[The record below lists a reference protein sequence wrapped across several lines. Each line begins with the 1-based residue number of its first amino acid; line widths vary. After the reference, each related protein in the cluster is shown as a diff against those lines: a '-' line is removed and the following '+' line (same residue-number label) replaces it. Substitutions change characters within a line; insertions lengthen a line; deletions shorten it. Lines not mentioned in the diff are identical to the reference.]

1 MFDKVVL
8 CNQGSSI
15 LSQVRSRKLSLESGT
30 VKVLLLGGDKI
41 ASNWNAIEVASN
53 GTELSVSLKGTKELI
68 PSCVISSF
76 FSCMSELHV
85 VARCKD
91 TDKPSFKQCHGV
103 LVAVNNQAI
112 ILAVSDEN
120 IVVSD
125 KLFMTFDVE
134 ETNNVLTA
142 KADFDGVITQGILEE
157 RLKKIGEDFKL
168 GTASQKDYSDNVLEE
183 NGGGKLPTNDA
194 IKTYVKDGALRI
206 VKGSDGSNQTNTGL
220 GQDAGVFTA
229 NQKGDT
235 TFYLGLGAAADKGIV
250 TTIPENASDADVPT
264 TKAVSEFVDGVVG
277 TGKLSL
283 TKNGTT
289 VEFSA
294 NEADNSSK
302 SMSFG
307 TAADKD
313 YEGVITVDEQSH
325 QASNNLPT
333 SQAVNAFVGKG
344 VLRITK
350 QGKNNTQ
357 SETFSANS
365 SEDVDI
371 ILGLGAAADKD
382 VATSFTS
389 ENANE
394 VEVPT
399 TSAVSN
405 FVSGAIGTS
414 NLNIMV
420 GGNTVTT
427 FNANQSGDVDV
438 ILALGTAAK
447 ATMAS
452 SVDASNSPNDL
463 PTNSAVD
470 AFVGKGTLTV
480 HIEGTPADVVFSANE
495 ATDSQKIVNFGNASQ
510 ATTASS
516 VSVTDATEQA
526 KLPTN
531 SAVNAFV
538 GKGTLTIS
546 KKKEDTTGKV
556 VFGANESEDKVI
568 GLGLGTA
575 ADANVCTE
583 IHPEDQQGTSTE
595 PNNAQLNYLVTLQQA
610 RQIADE
616 STSSSKSVSPTDAAN
631 TNSVMVEKGAMV
643 WLAVNFVGDVG
654 ICDFS
659 TVVQNN
665 STPVWDDSTNNKS
678 TVAYIAKL
686 NDNAGDFYATTRKIA
701 AGLKFRTLN
710 AMDVSGMADPSYGFA
725 LCLCIES
732 REQSNTAITE
742 P

>member
-15 LSQVRSRKLSLESGT
+15 LSQVRSRTLSLESGT

-41 ASNWNAIEVASN
+41 ASNWNAIEVASEGN
-53 GTELSVSLKGTKELI
+53 GLSVSLTGNQI
-68 PSCVISSF
+68 PSYVISSF

-91 TDKPSFKQCHGV
+91 TDKPSFGQCHGV

-120 IVVSD
+120 IVVND

-157 RLKKIGEDFKL
+157 RLKKIGEDFSL
-168 GTASQKDYSDNVLEE
+168 GSASRKDYSNDVLEE

-194 IKTYVKDGALRI
+194 IKTYVGNGVLRI
-206 VKGSDGSNQTNTGL
+206 DKGGITNVGE
-220 GQDAGVFTA
+220 ASFTA
-229 NQKGDT
+229 NQVKNT
-235 TFYLGLGAAADKGIV
+235 TFYLGLGAAADKGV
-250 TTIPENASDADVPT
+250 ATSFTSKNASDADVPT

-313 YEGVITVDEQSH
+313 YEGVITVDAQSH
-325 QASNNLPT
+325 EASNNLPT

-350 QGKNNTQ
+350 QGENNTQ
-357 SETFSANS
+357 DATFSANS
-365 SEDVDI
+365 SSDVNI
-371 ILGLGAAADKD
+371 VLGLGAAADKG

-389 ENANE
+389 KNASDAD
-394 VEVPT
+394 VPT
-399 TSAVSN
+399 TGAVSN
-405 FVSGAIGTS
+405 FVSGAIGTAD
-414 NLNIMV
+414 LNIRV

-438 ILALGTAAK
+438 TLDLGTAAQSNV
-447 ATMAS
+447 AS
-452 SVDASNSPNDL
+452 SVDSANKPNDL

-480 HIEGTPADVVFSANE
+480 HVDGISTDVVFSANE
-495 ATDSQKIVNFGNASQ
+495 ATDSQKRVSFGNASQ

-516 VSVTDATEQA
+516 VSVTDDTEQA

-531 SAVNAFV
+531 SAVDAFV

-546 KKKEDTTGKV
+546 KRKADTTESV
-556 VFGANESEDKVI
+556 SFGANESKNKVI

-583 IHPEDQQGTSTE
+583 IHPEDQQGTTSE
-595 PNNAQLNYLVTLQQA
+595 LNNAQLNSLVTLQQA

-631 TNSVMVEKGAMV
+631 DNGVMVEKGAMV

-659 TVVQNN
+659 TVAQNN
-665 STPVWDDSTNNKS
+665 ITPVWADSTNNKS

-701 AGLKFRTLN
+701 TGHKFRTLN
-710 AMDVSGMADPSYGFA
+710 AMDVSGMSDPSYGFA

-732 REQSNTAITE
+732 
-742 P
+742 PK

>member
-15 LSQVRSRKLSLESGT
+15 LSKVRSRTLSLESVT
-30 VKVLLLGGDKI
+30 VQVLLLGGDKI
-41 ASNWNAIEVASN
+41 SSNWDAIKVAS
-53 GTELSVSLKGTKELI
+53 GEHGLSVSLTDQQI
-68 PSCVISSF
+68 PSYVISSF

-112 ILAVSDEN
+112 ILAVSDED

-157 RLKKIGEDFKL
+157 RLKKIGDDLKL

-194 IKTYVKDGALRI
+194 IKKYVGEGTLRI
-206 VKGSDGSNQTNTGL
+206 DKGGITNVETES
-220 GQDAGVFTA
+220 FTA
-229 NQKGDT
+229 NQDKDT

-250 TTIPENASDADVPT
+250 TSISENASDADVPT
-264 TKAVSEFVDGVVG
+264 T
-277 TGKLSL
+277 
-283 TKNGTT
+283 
-289 VEFSA
+289 
-294 NEADNSSK
+294 
-302 SMSFG
+302 
-307 TAADKD
+307 
-313 YEGVITVDEQSH
+313 
-325 QASNNLPT
+325 
-333 SQAVNAFVGKG
+333 
-344 VLRITK
+344 
-350 QGKNNTQ
+350 
-357 SETFSANS
+357 
-365 SEDVDI
+365 
-371 ILGLGAAADKD
+371 
-382 VATSFTS
+382 
-389 ENANE
+389 
-394 VEVPT
+394 
-399 TSAVSN
+399 SAVRN
-405 FVSGAIGTS
+405 FVSDAIGTA

-438 ILALGTAAK
+438 TLDLGTAAK
-447 ATMAS
+447 STVAY
-452 SVDASNSPNDL
+452 SVDSANKPNDL

-480 HIEGTPADVVFSANE
+480 HIEGTTPDVVFSANE
-495 ATDSQKIVNFGNASQ
+495 ATNSQKRVIFGNASQ

-531 SAVNAFV
+531 SAVDAFV

-546 KKKEDTTGKV
+546 KKKEDTTGSV
-556 VFGANESEDKVI
+556 SFGANESEHKVI

-595 PNNAQLNYLVTLQQA
+595 LNNAQLNSLVTLQQA

-631 TNSVMVEKGAMV
+631 TNGVMVKKGAMV
-643 WLAVNFVGDVG
+643 WLAVNFLGDVG

-659 TVVQNN
+659 TVAQNN
-665 STPVWDDSTNNKS
+665 TIPEWDDSTENKS

-686 NDNAGDFYATTRKIA
+686 NDNAGDFYATARKIA
-701 AGLKFRTLN
+701 AGHKFRTLN

-732 REQSNTAITE
+732 KE
-742 P
+742 

>member
-15 LSQVRSRKLSLESGT
+15 LNQVRSRTLSLEAGT
-30 VKVLLLGGDKI
+30 VEVLLLGGDKI
-41 ASNWNAIEVASN
+41 ASNWNDIEVASGEN
-53 GTELSVSLKGTKELI
+53 GLSVSLTGKQI
-68 PSCVISSF
+68 SSYVISSF
-76 FSCMSELHV
+76 FSCLSELHV

-91 TDKPSFKQCHGV
+91 TDKPSFDQCHGV
-103 LVAVNNQAI
+103 LVAVNKQAI

-120 IVVSD
+120 IVVND

-157 RLKKIGEDFKL
+157 RLKKIGEDFSL

-206 VKGSDGSNQTNTGL
+206 VKGGTANVGTEEGAES
-220 GQDAGVFTA
+220 FTA
-229 NQKGDT
+229 NQKDDT

-250 TTIPENASDADVPT
+250 TTIPEDASDADVPT
-264 TKAVSEFVDGVVG
+264 T
-277 TGKLSL
+277 
-283 TKNGTT
+283 
-289 VEFSA
+289 
-294 NEADNSSK
+294 
-302 SMSFG
+302 
-307 TAADKD
+307 
-313 YEGVITVDEQSH
+313 
-325 QASNNLPT
+325 
-333 SQAVNAFVGKG
+333 
-344 VLRITK
+344 R
-350 QGKNNTQ
+350 
-357 SETFSANS
+357 
-365 SEDVDI
+365 
-371 ILGLGAAADKD
+371 
-382 VATSFTS
+382 
-389 ENANE
+389 
-394 VEVPT
+394 
-399 TSAVSN
+399 AVSN
-405 FVSGAIGTS
+405 FVSDAIGIS
-414 NLNIMV
+414 NLTVTV
-420 GGNTVTT
+420 GGQTDTT
-427 FNANQSGDVDV
+427 FNANQSGNDVT
-438 ILALGTAAK
+438 LALGTAAK
-447 ATMAS
+447 STVAS
-452 SVDASNSPNDL
+452 SVDASNKPNDL

-470 AFVGKGTLTV
+470 AFVGKGTLTIHV
-480 HIEGTPADVVFSANE
+480 DGTSADVVFSANE
-495 ATDSQKIVNFGNASQ
+495 VTDSKKRVSFGNASQ

-531 SAVNAFV
+531 SAVHAFV
-538 GKGTLTIS
+538 GTGTLTIS
-546 KKKEDTTGKV
+546 KTDADTTGSES
-556 VFGANESEDKVI
+556 FGANESANKTI

-583 IHPEDQQGTSTE
+583 IHQENKQDTTPELD
-595 PNNAQLNYLVTLQQA
+595 NAQLNSLVTLQQA

-616 STSSSKSVSPTDAAN
+616 STSSSKSVSPTNAAN
-631 TNSVMVEKGAMV
+631 DKGVIVEKGAMV

-659 TVVQNN
+659 TVAQNN
-665 STPVWDDSTNNKS
+665 RTPVWSDSPDNKS

-686 NDNAGDFYATTRKIA
+686 NDNAGDFYATARKIA
-701 AGLKFRTLN
+701 AGHKFRTLN

-732 REQSNTAITE
+732 KEQSSTTPTE

>member
-8 CNQGSSI
+8 CSQGSSI
-15 LSQVRSRKLSLESGT
+15 LNQVRSRTLSLEQGT
-30 VKVLLLGGDKI
+30 VKVLLLGGNKI
-41 ASNWNAIEVASN
+41 TSNWNAIEVASS
-53 GTELSVSLKGTKELI
+53 GTELSVSLKGSAI
-68 PSCVISSF
+68 PSYAVSSF
-76 FSCMSELHV
+76 FSCLSELHV
-85 VARCKD
+85 VARGKV
-91 TDKPSFKQCHGV
+91 TDKPSFANCYGV

-120 IVVSD
+120 IAVSD

-157 RLKKIGEDFKL
+157 RLKKFDEDLSL
-168 GTASQKDYSDNVLEE
+168 GSAAHKDYSDNVLEE

-194 IKTYVKDGALRI
+194 IKTYVKNGALHI
-206 VKGSDGSNQTNTGL
+206 VKGGTANVGTEEGAES
-220 GQDAGVFTA
+220 FTA
-229 NQKGDT
+229 NQAGDT

-250 TTIPENASDADVPT
+250 TEIPSENASDADVPT
-264 TKAVSEFVDGVVG
+264 TKAVSDFVDGVVG
-277 TGKLSL
+277 TGKLTL
-283 TKNGTT
+283 TKGNET

-307 TAADKD
+307 TAADKNF
-313 YEGVITVDEQSH
+313 EGAITVDAQSH
-325 QASNNLPT
+325 EASNNLPT

-350 QGKNNTQ
+350 QGENNTQ
-357 SETFSANS
+357 DATFSANS
-365 SEDVDI
+365 SSDVNI
-371 ILGLGAAADKD
+371 VLGLGNAADKG

-389 ENANE
+389 ANASE
-394 VEVPT
+394 ADVPT

-405 FVSGAIGTS
+405 FVSGSIGKS
-414 NLNIMV
+414 NLNVTV
-420 GGNTVTT
+420 GGTTDTT
-427 FNANQSGDVDV
+427 FNANQSDGDVT
-438 ILALGTAAK
+438 LALGTAAK
-447 ATMAS
+447 ATVAS

-480 HIEGTPADVVFSANE
+480 HIEGTSADVVFSANE
-495 ATDSQKIVNFGNASQ
+495 ATNSQKRVSFGNASQ

-531 SAVNAFV
+531 SAVDAFV

-546 KKKEDTTGKV
+546 KTDADTTESV
-556 VFGANESEDKVI
+556 SFGANESANKTI

-583 IHPEDQQGTSTE
+583 IHQEDQQGTTTE
-595 PNNAQLNYLVTLQQA
+595 LVNAQLNSLVTLQQA

-631 TNSVMVEKGAMV
+631 TNGVMVKKGAMV

-659 TVVQNN
+659 TVASNQNN
-665 STPVWDDSTNNKS
+665 STPVWDDTTNNKS
-678 TVAYIAKL
+678 TVAYIAKI
-686 NDNAGDFYATTRKIA
+686 NDNAGDFYATTKKIA
-701 AGLKFRTLN
+701 AGHTFRTLN

-725 LCLCIES
+725 LCLCTAS
-732 REQSNTAITE
+732 PEQSNTAPTE

>member
-8 CNQGSSI
+8 CKQGSSI
-15 LSQVRSRKLSLESGT
+15 LNQVRSRTLSLESGT

-41 ASNWNAIEVASN
+41 ASNWNDIEVASKET
-53 GTELSVSLKGTKELI
+53 GLSVSLKEKEI
-68 PSCVISSF
+68 PSYVISSF
-76 FSCMSELHV
+76 FSCLSELHV

-91 TDKPSFKQCHGV
+91 TDKPPLELEQCHGV

-183 NGGGKLPTNDA
+183 KGGGKLPTNDA
-194 IKTYVKDGALRI
+194 IKTYVKNGALRI

-229 NQKGDT
+229 NQAGDT

-250 TTIPENASDADVPT
+250 TEIPSTNASDADVPT

-313 YEGVITVDEQSH
+313 YEGVITVDKQSH
-325 QASNNLPT
+325 KASDNLPT

-344 VLRITK
+344 ILSISKKGV
-350 QGKNNTQ
+350 NNTQ
-357 SETFSANS
+357 DATFSANS
-365 SEDVDI
+365 SDNVNI
-371 ILGLGAAADKD
+371 ILGLGDAADKG

-389 ENANE
+389 KNASDAD
-394 VEVPT
+394 VPT

-405 FVSGAIGTS
+405 FVSGAIGTA
-414 NLNIMV
+414 NLNITV

-438 ILALGTAAK
+438 TLALGTAAQS
-447 ATMAS
+447 TVAS
-452 SVDASNSPNDL
+452 VVSANKPDDL

-480 HIEGTPADVVFSANE
+480 HIDGTTADVVFSANE
-495 ATDSQKIVNFGNASQ
+495 ATNSKKTIRFGNASQ
-510 ATTASS
+510 ATTASF

-531 SAVNAFV
+531 SAVDAFV

-546 KKKEDTTGKV
+546 KRNADTTGTES
-556 VFGANESEDKVI
+556 FGANESKDKVI

-583 IHPEDQQGTSTE
+583 IHPEGQQGTTTE
-595 PNNAQLNYLVTLQQA
+595 LNNAQLSSLVTLQQA

-616 STSSSKSVSPTDAAN
+616 STSSSKSVSPADAAN
-631 TNSVMVEKGAMV
+631 DNGVMVEKGAMV

-659 TVVQNN
+659 TVAQNN
-665 STPVWDDSTNNKS
+665 STPVWDDFTNNKS

-686 NDNAGDFYATTRKIA
+686 NDNAGDFYATARKIA
-701 AGLKFRTLN
+701 AGHTFRTLN

-732 REQSNTAITE
+732 KK
-742 P
+742 

>member
-15 LSQVRSRKLSLESGT
+15 LGQVRSRTLSLESGT

-41 ASNWNAIEVASN
+41 SSNWNAIAVES
-53 GTELSVSLKGTKELI
+53 GETGLSVSLTGNPI
-68 PSCVISSF
+68 PSYVISSF

-91 TDKPSFKQCHGV
+91 TDKPSFEQCHGV

-112 ILAVSDEN
+112 ILAVSDED

-157 RLKKIGEDFKL
+157 RLKKIGEDFSL
-168 GTASQKDYSDNVLEE
+168 GTASKKDYSDNVLEE

-194 IKTYVKDGALRI
+194 IKTYVGDGVLRI

-235 TFYLGLGAAADKGIV
+235 TFYLGLGAAADKG
-250 TTIPENASDADVPT
+250 
-264 TKAVSEFVDGVVG
+264 
-277 TGKLSL
+277 
-283 TKNGTT
+283 
-289 VEFSA
+289 
-294 NEADNSSK
+294 
-302 SMSFG
+302 
-307 TAADKD
+307 
-313 YEGVITVDEQSH
+313 
-325 QASNNLPT
+325 
-333 SQAVNAFVGKG
+333 
-344 VLRITK
+344 
-350 QGKNNTQ
+350 
-357 SETFSANS
+357 
-365 SEDVDI
+365 
-371 ILGLGAAADKD
+371 

-394 VEVPT
+394 ADVPT
-399 TSAVSN
+399 TKAVSD
-405 FVSGAIGTS
+405 FVSGSIGTS
-414 NLNIMV
+414 NLNITV
-420 GGNTVTT
+420 GGETVTT
-427 FNANQSGDVDV
+427 FNANQSGVVDV
-438 ILALGTAAK
+438 TLDLGTAAK
-447 ATMAS
+447 STVAS
-452 SVDASNSPNDL
+452 SVDSANNPNDL

-480 HIEGTPADVVFSANE
+480 HIEGTSADVVFSANE
-495 ATDSQKIVNFGNASQ
+495 ATDSKKIVNFGNASQ

-546 KKKEDTTGKV
+546 KKKEDTTESES
-556 VFGANESEDKVI
+556 FGANESENKVI

-583 IHPEDQQGTSTE
+583 IHPEYQQGTSAE
-595 PNNAQLNYLVTLQQA
+595 LNNAQLNSLVTLQQA
-610 RQIADE
+610 RKIADE
-616 STSSSKSVSPTDAAN
+616 STSSSKSVSPTDA
-631 TNSVMVEKGAMV
+631 TNNNGVIVKKGAMV

-659 TVVQNN
+659 TVAQND

-686 NDNAGDFYATTRKIA
+686 NDNAGDFYATARKIA
-701 AGLKFRTLN
+701 AGHKFRTLN

-732 REQSNTAITE
+732 KE
-742 P
+742 

>member
-8 CNQGSSI
+8 CKQGSSI
-15 LSQVRSRKLSLESGT
+15 LNQVRSRTLSLEEVT

-41 ASNWNAIEVASN
+41 ASNWNSIEVASD
-53 GTELSVSLKGTKELI
+53 GTALSVSLKGTETETEI
-68 PSCVISSF
+68 PSYVISSF
-76 FSCMSELHV
+76 FSCLSELHV

-91 TDKPSFKQCHGV
+91 TDKPSFAQCHGV

-120 IVVSD
+120 IVVND

-157 RLKKIGEDFKL
+157 RLKKL
-168 GTASQKDYSDNVLEE
+168 GSASRKDYSDNVLEE

-194 IKTYVKDGALRI
+194 IKTYVKDGALHI

-229 NQKGDT
+229 NQSGDT

-250 TTIPENASDADVPT
+250 TTITKDASDADVPT

-307 TAADKD
+307 TASDKD

-325 QASNNLPT
+325 KASDNLPT

-344 VLRITK
+344 ILSISKKGV
-350 QGKNNTQ
+350 NNTQ

-365 SEDVDI
+365 SSDVNI
-371 ILGLGAAADKD
+371 ILGLGDAADKG

-389 ENANE
+389 KNASDAD
-394 VEVPT
+394 VPT

-405 FVSGAIGTS
+405 FVSGAIGTA
-414 NLNIMV
+414 NLNITV

-438 ILALGTAAK
+438 TLDLGTAAK
-447 ATMAS
+447 STVAS

-495 ATDSQKIVNFGNASQ
+495 VTDSQKRVSFGNASQ

-516 VSVTDATEQA
+516 VSVTNATEQA

-531 SAVNAFV
+531 SAVDAFV
-538 GKGTLTIS
+538 GKGTLTIR
-546 KKKEDTTGKV
+546 KTDPDTTGTES
-556 VFGANESEDKVI
+556 FGANELENKVI

-583 IHPEDQQGTSTE
+583 IHQEYQQGTTTE
-595 PNNAQLNYLVTLQQA
+595 LNNAQLSSLVTLEQA

-616 STSSSKSVSPTDAAN
+616 STSSSKSVSPADAAN
-631 TNSVMVEKGAMV
+631 DNGVMVEKGAMV

-659 TVVQNN
+659 TVAQNN
-665 STPVWDDSTNNKS
+665 ITPVWSDSTDNKS

-686 NDNAGDFYATTRKIA
+686 NDNAGDFYATTKKIV
-701 AGLKFRTLN
+701 AGHKFRTLN

-732 REQSNTAITE
+732 KE
-742 P
+742 

>member
-15 LSQVRSRKLSLESGT
+15 LSQVRSRTLSLEPGT

-41 ASNWNAIEVASN
+41 ASNWNDIGVAAS
-53 GTELSVSLKGTKELI
+53 GETGLSVSLIGKDI
-68 PSCVISSF
+68 PSYVISSF
-76 FSCMSELHV
+76 FSCLSELHV

-91 TDKPSFKQCHGV
+91 TDKPPFDQCHGV

-194 IKTYVKDGALRI
+194 IKTYVNNGALHI
-206 VKGSDGSNQTNTGL
+206 VKGGTANVGTEEGAES
-220 GQDAGVFTA
+220 FTA
-229 NQKGDT
+229 NKADDT

-264 TKAVSEFVDGVVG
+264 TKAVSDFVDGVVG
-277 TGKLSL
+277 TGTLLL

-289 VEFSA
+289 VTFSA

-313 YEGVITVDEQSH
+313 YEGVITVDEKSH
-325 QASNNLPT
+325 KASDNLPT
-333 SQAVNAFVGKG
+333 SQAVN
-344 VLRITK
+344 
-350 QGKNNTQ
+350 
-357 SETFSANS
+357 
-365 SEDVDI
+365 
-371 ILGLGAAADKD
+371 
-382 VATSFTS
+382 
-389 ENANE
+389 
-394 VEVPT
+394 
-399 TSAVSN
+399 
-405 FVSGAIGTS
+405 
-414 NLNIMV
+414 
-420 GGNTVTT
+420 
-427 FNANQSGDVDV
+427 
-438 ILALGTAAK
+438 
-447 ATMAS
+447 
-452 SVDASNSPNDL
+452 
-463 PTNSAVD
+463 

-495 ATDSQKIVNFGNASQ
+495 ATDSQKRVSFGNASQ
-510 ATTASS
+510 ATTASF

-531 SAVNAFV
+531 SAVDAFV

-546 KKKEDTTGKV
+546 KKGADTTGSV
-556 VFGANESEDKVI
+556 SFGANESEHKVI

-575 ADANVCTE
+575 ADANVVTVE
-583 IHPEDQQGTSTE
+583 VNSTIDTVAGQDGNLITLGQAKTLTQTATSPKTATVE
-595 PNNAQLNYLVTLQQA
+595 GQ
-610 RQIADE
+610 
-616 STSSSKSVSPTDAAN
+616 SVVIPVGSL
-631 TNSVMVEKGAMV
+631 V
-643 WLAVNFVGDVG
+643 WLAINFIGSVNITMF
-654 ICDFS
+654 
-659 TVVQNN
+659 T
-665 STPVWDDSTNNKS
+665 TKS
-678 TVAYIAKL
+678 TEDTPTWGGGEQENARSAATYIAKL
-686 NDNAGDFYATTRKIA
+686 NDHNGDFFTSGVQVP
-701 AGLKFRTLN
+701 AGYKFRTLN
-710 AMDVSGMADPSYGFA
+710 AMEVTGESMPSYGFA
-725 LCLCIES
+725 LCMCIEAP
-732 REQSNTAITE
+732 NTTTE
-742 P
+742 G

>member
-8 CNQGSSI
+8 CKQGSSI
-15 LSQVRSRKLSLESGT
+15 LNQVRSRTLSLEAVT

-41 ASNWNAIEVASN
+41 ASNWNDIEVAS
-53 GTELSVSLKGTKELI
+53 GGISVSLKGSEI
-68 PSCVISSF
+68 PSYVISSF
-76 FSCMSELHV
+76 FSCLSELHV

-91 TDKPSFKQCHGV
+91 TDKPPFALCHGV

-157 RLKKIGEDFKL
+157 RLKKL
-168 GTASQKDYSDNVLEE
+168 GSASRKDYSDNVLEE

-194 IKTYVKDGALRI
+194 IKTYVKDGALHI

-229 NQKGDT
+229 NQTGDT

-250 TTIPENASDADVPT
+250 TTITKDASDADVPT
-264 TKAVSEFVDGVVG
+264 T
-277 TGKLSL
+277 
-283 TKNGTT
+283 
-289 VEFSA
+289 
-294 NEADNSSK
+294 
-302 SMSFG
+302 
-307 TAADKD
+307 
-313 YEGVITVDEQSH
+313 
-325 QASNNLPT
+325 
-333 SQAVNAFVGKG
+333 
-344 VLRITK
+344 
-350 QGKNNTQ
+350 
-357 SETFSANS
+357 
-365 SEDVDI
+365 
-371 ILGLGAAADKD
+371 
-382 VATSFTS
+382 
-389 ENANE
+389 
-394 VEVPT
+394 
-399 TSAVSN
+399 SAVRN
-405 FVSGAIGTS
+405 FVSDAIGTA
-414 NLNIMV
+414 NLNITV
-420 GGNTVTT
+420 GGNTVTK
-427 FNANQSGDVDV
+427 FNANHSGDVDV
-438 ILALGTAAK
+438 TLDLGTAAQS
-447 ATMAS
+447 TVAS

-470 AFVGKGTLTV
+470 AFVGKGTFTV

-495 ATDSQKIVNFGNASQ
+495 ATDSQKRVSFGNASQ
-510 ATTASS
+510 ATTASF

-531 SAVNAFV
+531 SAVNDFV

-546 KKKEDTTGKV
+546 KTDPDTTGSV
-556 VFGANESEDKVI
+556 VFGANESKDRVI

-583 IHPEDQQGTSTE
+583 IHPENQQGTTSE
-595 PNNAQLNYLVTLQQA
+595 LNNAQLTSLVTLQQA

-631 TNSVMVEKGAMV
+631 DNGVIVEKGAMV

-659 TVVQNN
+659 TVAQNDII
-665 STPVWDDSTNNKS
+665 PVWSDSTENKS

-686 NDNAGDFYATTRKIA
+686 NDNAGDFYATARKIA
-701 AGLKFRTLN
+701 EGHKFRTLN

-732 REQSNTAITE
+732 KASSSTTPTE

>member
-8 CNQGSSI
+8 CKQGSSI
-15 LSQVRSRKLSLESGT
+15 LNQVRSRTLSLEAGT

-41 ASNWNAIEVASN
+41 ASNWNDIEVASAS
-53 GTELSVSLKGTKELI
+53 GETELSVSLKGTNI
-68 PSCVISSF
+68 PSYVISSF

-91 TDKPSFKQCHGV
+91 TDKPSFDQCHGV

-120 IVVSD
+120 IAVNG

-194 IKTYVKDGALRI
+194 IKTYVCDGVLRI
-206 VKGSDGSNQTNTGL
+206 DKGGTTNVGTES
-220 GQDAGVFTA
+220 FTA

-235 TFYLGLGAAADKGIV
+235 TFCLGLGAAADKGIV
-250 TTIPENASDADVPT
+250 TEIPSTNASDADVPT
-264 TKAVSEFVDGVVG
+264 TKAVSEFVGGVVG

-283 TKNGTT
+283 TKGNET

-307 TAADKD
+307 TAADKNF
-313 YEGVITVDEQSH
+313 EGAITVDEQSH
-325 QASNNLPT
+325 QASDNLPT

-344 VLRITK
+344 VLKITK
-350 QGKNNTQ
+350 QGNNNTQ
-357 SETFSANS
+357 DTSFSANS
-365 SEDVDI
+365 LRDVNI
-371 ILGLGAAADKD
+371 VLGLGDAADKG

-389 ENANE
+389 ENASDAD
-394 VEVPT
+394 VPT
-399 TSAVSN
+399 TGAVIK
-405 FVSGAIGTS
+405 FVSGSIGTS
-414 NLNIMV
+414 TLTVTV
-420 GGNTVTT
+420 GGNTDTT
-427 FNANQSGDVDV
+427 FNANQSDVDV
-438 ILALGTAAK
+438 TLALGTAAK
-447 ATMAS
+447 STVAS
-452 SVDASNSPNDL
+452 VVSANKPDDL

-480 HIEGTPADVVFSANE
+480 HIDGTHDDVVFSANE
-495 ATDSQKIVNFGNASQ
+495 ATNSKKIISFGNASQ

-516 VSVTDATEQA
+516 VIVTDANEQA

-531 SAVNAFV
+531 SAVDAFV
-538 GKGTLTIS
+538 GKGKLTIS
-546 KKKEDTTGKV
+546 KTGADTTLSES
-556 VFGANESEDKVI
+556 FGANESEDKVI

-583 IHPEDQQGTSTE
+583 IHQENKQGTTTE
-595 PNNAQLNYLVTLQQA
+595 LNNAQLSSLVTLQQA

-616 STSSSKSVSPTDAAN
+616 STSSSKSVSPTNAAN
-631 TNSVMVEKGAMV
+631 DNGVIVEKGAMV

-659 TVVQNN
+659 TVAQNN
-665 STPVWDDSTNNKS
+665 STPVWSDSTENKS

-686 NDNAGDFYATTRKIA
+686 NDNAGDFYATARKIA
-701 AGLKFRTLN
+701 AGHTFRTLN

-725 LCLCIES
+725 LCLCIKSKE
-732 REQSNTAITE
+732 
-742 P
+742 

>member
-15 LSQVRSRKLSLESGT
+15 LSQVRSRTLSLESGT

-41 ASNWNAIEVASN
+41 ASNWNAIEVAS
-53 GTELSVSLKGTKELI
+53 GETGLSVSITGKQI
-68 PSCVISSF
+68 PSYVISSF
-76 FSCMSELHV
+76 FSCLSELHV

-91 TDKPSFKQCHGV
+91 TDKPSFEQCHGV

-120 IVVSD
+120 IVVND

-157 RLKKIGEDFKL
+157 RLKKIGDDLKL

-183 NGGGKLPTNDA
+183 NGGVKLPTNDA
-194 IKTYVKDGALRI
+194 IKTYVKTYVKDGALRI

-235 TFYLGLGAAADKGIV
+235 TFYLGLGAAADKG
-250 TTIPENASDADVPT
+250 
-264 TKAVSEFVDGVVG
+264 
-277 TGKLSL
+277 
-283 TKNGTT
+283 
-289 VEFSA
+289 
-294 NEADNSSK
+294 
-302 SMSFG
+302 
-307 TAADKD
+307 
-313 YEGVITVDEQSH
+313 
-325 QASNNLPT
+325 
-333 SQAVNAFVGKG
+333 
-344 VLRITK
+344 
-350 QGKNNTQ
+350 
-357 SETFSANS
+357 
-365 SEDVDI
+365 
-371 ILGLGAAADKD
+371 

-394 VEVPT
+394 VDVPT
-399 TSAVSN
+399 TKAVSD
-405 FVSGAIGTS
+405 FVSGSIGTS

-438 ILALGTAAK
+438 TLALGTAAK

-495 ATDSQKIVNFGNASQ
+495 ATDSQKRVSFGNASQ

-516 VSVTDATEQA
+516 VSVTDATEQV

-531 SAVNAFV
+531 SAVDAFV

-556 VFGANESEDKVI
+556 SFGANESENKVI

-583 IHPEDQQGTSTE
+583 IHPEDQQGTTSE
-595 PNNAQLNYLVTLQQA
+595 LNNAQLSSLVTLQQA

-631 TNSVMVEKGAMV
+631 GNSVIVEKGAMV

-686 NDNAGDFYATTRKIA
+686 SDNAGDFYATARKIS
-701 AGLKFRTLN
+701 AGHKFRTLN

-732 REQSNTAITE
+732 KESSNTTPTE

>member
-8 CNQGSSI
+8 CKQGSSI
-15 LSQVRSRKLSLESGT
+15 LNQVRSRTLSLESGT

-41 ASNWNAIEVASN
+41 ASNWNDIEVASKET
-53 GTELSVSLKGTKELI
+53 GLSVSLKEKEI
-68 PSCVISSF
+68 PSYVISSF
-76 FSCMSELHV
+76 FSCLSELHV

-91 TDKPSFKQCHGV
+91 TDKPPLELEQCHGV

-183 NGGGKLPTNDA
+183 KGGGKLPTNDA
-194 IKTYVKDGALRI
+194 IKTYVKNGALRI

-229 NQKGDT
+229 NQAGDT

-250 TTIPENASDADVPT
+250 TEIPSTNASDADVPT

-313 YEGVITVDEQSH
+313 YEGVITVDKQSH
-325 QASNNLPT
+325 KASDNLPT

-344 VLRITK
+344 ILSISKKGV
-350 QGKNNTQ
+350 NNTQ
-357 SETFSANS
+357 DATFSANS
-365 SEDVDI
+365 SDNVNI
-371 ILGLGAAADKD
+371 ILGLGDAADKG

-389 ENANE
+389 KNASDAD
-394 VEVPT
+394 VPT

-405 FVSGAIGTS
+405 FVSGAIGTA
-414 NLNIMV
+414 NLNITV

-438 ILALGTAAK
+438 TLALGTAAQS
-447 ATMAS
+447 TVAS
-452 SVDASNSPNDL
+452 VVSANKPDDL

-480 HIEGTPADVVFSANE
+480 HIDGTHDDVVFSANE
-495 ATDSQKIVNFGNASQ
+495 ATNSKKTVNFGNASQ

-531 SAVNAFV
+531 SAVDAFV

-546 KKKEDTTGKV
+546 KRNADTTGTES
-556 VFGANESEDKVI
+556 FGANESKDKVI

-583 IHPEDQQGTSTE
+583 IHPEGQQGTTTE
-595 PNNAQLNYLVTLQQA
+595 LNNAQLSSLVTLQQA

-616 STSSSKSVSPTDAAN
+616 STSSSKSVSPADAAN
-631 TNSVMVEKGAMV
+631 DNGVMVEKGAMV

-659 TVVQNN
+659 TVAQNN
-665 STPVWDDSTNNKS
+665 STPVWDDFTNNKS

-686 NDNAGDFYATTRKIA
+686 NDNAGDFYATARKIA
-701 AGLKFRTLN
+701 AGHTFRTLN

-725 LCLCIES
+725 LCLCIKSKE
-732 REQSNTAITE
+732 
-742 P
+742 

>member
-8 CNQGSSI
+8 CSQGSSI
-15 LSQVRSRKLSLESGT
+15 LNQVRSRTLSLEQGT
-30 VKVLLLGGDKI
+30 VKVLLLGGNKI
-41 ASNWNAIEVASN
+41 TSNWNAIEVASS
-53 GTELSVSLKGTKELI
+53 GTDLSVSLKGSVI
-68 PSCVISSF
+68 PSYAVSSF
-76 FSCMSELHV
+76 FSCLSELHV
-85 VARCKD
+85 VARGKA
-91 TDKPSFKQCHGV
+91 TDKPSFAECYGV

-112 ILAVSDEN
+112 ILAISDEN
-120 IVVSD
+120 IAVSD

-157 RLKKIGEDFKL
+157 RLKKIGDDFSL
-168 GTASQKDYSDNVLEE
+168 GSAARKDYSDNVLEE

-194 IKTYVKDGALRI
+194 IKTYVGDGTLHI
-206 VKGSDGSNQTNTGL
+206 VKGGTANVGTESGAES
-220 GQDAGVFTA
+220 FTA
-229 NQKGDT
+229 NQSGNT

-264 TKAVSEFVDGVVG
+264 TKAVSEFVDGIVG
-277 TGKLSL
+277 TGTLSL

-289 VEFSA
+289 VTFSA
-294 NEADNSSK
+294 NEATNTSK

-307 TAADKD
+307 TAADKNF
-313 YEGVITVDEQSH
+313 EGAITVDAQSH
-325 QASNNLPT
+325 EASNNLPT

-344 VLRITK
+344 ILSITK
-350 QGKNNTQ
+350 QGVNNTQ
-357 SETFSANS
+357 GATFSANS
-365 SEDVDI
+365 SSDVNI
-371 ILGLGAAADKD
+371 ILGLGDAADKG

-389 ENANE
+389 ENASNAD
-394 VEVPT
+394 VPT

-405 FVSGAIGTS
+405 FVSGAIGIA
-414 NLNIMV
+414 NLNVTV
-420 GGNTVTT
+420 GGTTEQT
-427 FNANQSGDVDV
+427 FNANQSGTDVT
-438 ILALGTAAK
+438 LALGTAAK
-447 ATMAS
+447 SAVAS
-452 SVDASNSPNDL
+452 SVDSSNSPNDL

-480 HIEGTPADVVFSANE
+480 HVDGTPADVVFSANE
-495 ATDSQKIVNFGNASQ
+495 ATGSNKTLNFGTASQ
-510 ATTASS
+510 ATVASS

-531 SAVNAFV
+531 SAVDAFV

-546 KKKEDTTGKV
+546 KTNPNNTGTES
-556 VFGANESEDKVI
+556 FGANESANKTI

-583 IHPEDQQGTSTE
+583 IHQEDQQSTTTE
-595 PNNAQLNYLVTLQQA
+595 LNNAQLNSLVTLEQA
-610 RQIADE
+610 RKIADE

-631 TNSVMVEKGAMV
+631 VNGVNVEKGAMV

-659 TVVQNN
+659 TVASNQNN
-665 STPVWDDSTNNKS
+665 STPVWDDLTSNKS

-686 NDNAGDFYATTRKIA
+686 NDNAGDFYATTKKIA
-701 AGLKFRTLN
+701 EGHKFRTLN

-732 REQSNTAITE
+732 PE

>member
-15 LSQVRSRKLSLESGT
+15 LSQVRSRTLILESGT

-41 ASNWNAIEVASN
+41 ASNWDAIEVAS
-53 GTELSVSLKGTKELI
+53 GETGLSVSLTGKQI
-68 PSCVISSF
+68 PSYVISSF

-85 VARCKD
+85 VACYKS
-91 TDKPSFKQCHGV
+91 TDKPSFAQCHGV

-120 IVVSD
+120 IVVND

-194 IKTYVKDGALRI
+194 IKTHVKDGALHI

-229 NQKGDT
+229 NQEGDT

-250 TTIPENASDADVPT
+250 TSISENASDADVPT

-302 SMSFG
+302 SMFFG

-313 YEGVITVDEQSH
+313 YEGVITVDKNSN

-344 VLRITK
+344 K
-350 QGKNNTQ
+350 
-357 SETFSANS
+357 
-365 SEDVDI
+365 
-371 ILGLGAAADKD
+371 
-382 VATSFTS
+382 
-389 ENANE
+389 
-394 VEVPT
+394 
-399 TSAVSN
+399 
-405 FVSGAIGTS
+405 
-414 NLNIMV
+414 
-420 GGNTVTT
+420 
-427 FNANQSGDVDV
+427 
-438 ILALGTAAK
+438 
-447 ATMAS
+447 
-452 SVDASNSPNDL
+452 
-463 PTNSAVD
+463 
-470 AFVGKGTLTV
+470 
-480 HIEGTPADVVFSANE
+480 
-495 ATDSQKIVNFGNASQ
+495 
-510 ATTASS
+510 
-516 VSVTDATEQA
+516 
-526 KLPTN
+526 
-531 SAVNAFV
+531 
-538 GKGTLTIS
+538 LTIS
-546 KKKEDTTGKV
+546 KKKEDTTGSV
-556 VFGANESEDKVI
+556 SFGANESENKVI

-583 IHPEDQQGTSTE
+583 IHPEDQQGTPSE
-595 PNNAQLNYLVTLQQA
+595 LNNAQLNSLVTLQQA

-631 TNSVMVEKGAMV
+631 DNGVIVEKGAMV

-659 TVVQNN
+659 TVAQNN
-665 STPVWDDSTNNKS
+665 STPFWNDSTNNKS

-686 NDNAGDFYATTRKIA
+686 NDNAGDFYATARKIA
-701 AGLKFRTLN
+701 AGHKFRTLN

-732 REQSNTAITE
+732 KEQSNTAITE

>member
-15 LSQVRSRKLSLESGT
+15 LSQVRSRTLILEPGT

-41 ASNWNAIEVASN
+41 VSNWNAIEVASGGN
-53 GTELSVSLKGTKELI
+53 GLSVSLKGTNI
-68 PSCVISSF
+68 TSYVISSF

-91 TDKPSFKQCHGV
+91 TDQPPFGQCHGV

-120 IVVSD
+120 IDVNG

-168 GTASQKDYSDNVLEE
+168 GTASQKHYSDNVLEE

-194 IKTYVKDGALRI
+194 IKTYVKNGALHI
-206 VKGSDGSNQTNTGL
+206 VKGSDGSNHTNTGL

-229 NQKGDT
+229 NQDGDT

-250 TTIPENASDADVPT
+250 TTIHENASDADVPT

-307 TAADKD
+307 TAADKNF
-313 YEGVITVDEQSH
+313 EGSITVDEQSH
-325 QASNNLPT
+325 QASDNLPT

-344 VLRITK
+344 LLSISKKGV
-350 QGKNNTQ
+350 NNTQ
-357 SETFSANS
+357 SATFSANS
-365 SEDVDI
+365 SDNVNI
-371 ILGLGAAADKD
+371 VLGLGDAADKG

-389 ENANE
+389 ENASDAD
-394 VEVPT
+394 VPT
-399 TSAVSN
+399 TGAVSK
-405 FVSGAIGTS
+405 FVSGSIGTS
-414 NLNIMV
+414 NLTVTV
-420 GGNTVTT
+420 GGNTDTT
-427 FNANQSGDVDV
+427 FSANQRGVDV
-438 ILALGTAAK
+438 TLALGTAAK
-447 ATMAS
+447 STVAS
-452 SVDASNSPNDL
+452 VVSANKPDDL

-480 HIEGTPADVVFSANE
+480 HIDGTHDDVVFSANE
-495 ATDSQKIVNFGNASQ
+495 ATDSQKRVSFGNASQ

-516 VSVTDATEQA
+516 VSVTDAKEQA

-531 SAVNAFV
+531 SAVHAFV
-538 GKGTLTIS
+538 GTGTLTIS
-546 KKKEDTTGKV
+546 KKGTDTTGSES
-556 VFGANESEDKVI
+556 FGANESANKTI

-583 IHPEDQQGTSTE
+583 IHQEAQQGTTSE
-595 PNNAQLNYLVTLQQA
+595 LNNAQLNSLVTLQQA

-616 STSSSKSVSPTDAAN
+616 STSSSKSVSPTNAAN
-631 TNSVMVEKGAMV
+631 TNGVSVEKGAMI

-659 TVVQNN
+659 TVAENN

-686 NDNAGDFYATTRKIA
+686 NDNAGDFYATARKIA
-701 AGLKFRTLN
+701 AGHRFRTLN

-732 REQSNTAITE
+732 KK
-742 P
+742 

>member
-15 LSQVRSRKLSLESGT
+15 LSQVRSRTLSLESGT

-41 ASNWNAIEVASN
+41 ASNWDAIEVAS
-53 GTELSVSLKGTKELI
+53 GETGLSVSLKGNQI
-68 PSCVISSF
+68 PSYVISSF

-91 TDKPSFKQCHGV
+91 TDKPSLEQCHGV

-157 RLKKIGEDFKL
+157 RLKKIGEDFSL
-168 GTASQKDYSDNVLEE
+168 GSASRKDYSDDVLEE

-194 IKTYVKDGALRI
+194 IKKYVGEGTLHI
-206 VKGSDGSNQTNTGL
+206 VKGSDGSNHTNTGL

-229 NQKGDT
+229 NQNGDT
-235 TFYLGLGAAADKGIV
+235 TFYLGLGDAADKGIV

-264 TKAVSEFVDGVVG
+264 TKAGSE
-277 TGKLSL
+277 
-283 TKNGTT
+283 
-289 VEFSA
+289 
-294 NEADNSSK
+294 
-302 SMSFG
+302 
-307 TAADKD
+307 
-313 YEGVITVDEQSH
+313 
-325 QASNNLPT
+325 
-333 SQAVNAFVGKG
+333 
-344 VLRITK
+344 
-350 QGKNNTQ
+350 
-357 SETFSANS
+357 
-365 SEDVDI
+365 
-371 ILGLGAAADKD
+371 
-382 VATSFTS
+382 
-389 ENANE
+389 
-394 VEVPT
+394 
-399 TSAVSN
+399 

-414 NLNIMV
+414 NLNVTV
-420 GGNTVTT
+420 GGTTDTT
-427 FNANQSGDVDV
+427 FNANQSGNDVTLV
-438 ILALGTAAK
+438 LGNAAK
-447 ATMAS
+447 ATVDS
-452 SVDASNSPNDL
+452 SVDASNHPNDL

-480 HIEGTPADVVFSANE
+480 HIDGTTADVVFSANE
-495 ATDSQKIVNFGNASQ
+495 ATDSQKRVIFGNASQ

-516 VSVTDATEQA
+516 VSVTDAIEQA

-531 SAVNAFV
+531 SAVNDFV

-546 KKKEDTTGKV
+546 KKKEDTTGSV
-556 VFGANESEDKVI
+556 SFSANDSEHKVI

-583 IHPEDQQGTSTE
+583 IHPEDQQGTTSE
-595 PNNAQLNYLVTLQQA
+595 LNNAQLNSLVTLQQA

-631 TNSVMVEKGAMV
+631 DNGVIVEKGAMV

-659 TVVQNN
+659 TVAQNN
-665 STPVWDDSTNNKS
+665 STPGWDDSTNNKS

-686 NDNAGDFYATTRKIA
+686 NDNAGDFYATARKIA
-701 AGLKFRTLN
+701 AGHKFRTLN

-732 REQSNTAITE
+732 KEQSNTTPTE

>member
-8 CNQGSSI
+8 CTQGSSI
-15 LSQVRSRKLSLESGT
+15 LSQVRSRTLSLESDT
-30 VKVLLLGGDKI
+30 VKVFLLGGDKI
-41 ASNWNAIEVASN
+41 SSNWNAIEVAS
-53 GTELSVSLKGTKELI
+53 GETGLSVYLTGKQI
-68 PSCVISSF
+68 PSYVISSF
-76 FSCMSELHV
+76 FSCLSELHV

-91 TDKPSFKQCHGV
+91 TDKPSFAECHGV

-120 IVVSD
+120 IVVND

-157 RLKKIGEDFKL
+157 RLKKL
-168 GTASQKDYSDNVLEE
+168 GSASRKDYSSDVLEE
-183 NGGGKLPTNDA
+183 NGGEKLPTNDA
-194 IKTYVKDGALRI
+194 IKKYVGAGTLHI
-206 VKGSDGSNQTNTGL
+206 DKGGTTNVGT
-220 GQDAGVFTA
+220 ASFTA
-229 NQKGDT
+229 NQYQDT

-307 TAADKD
+307 TAAD
-313 YEGVITVDEQSH
+313 
-325 QASNNLPT
+325 
-333 SQAVNAFVGKG
+333 
-344 VLRITK
+344 
-350 QGKNNTQ
+350 
-357 SETFSANS
+357 
-365 SEDVDI
+365 
-371 ILGLGAAADKD
+371 
-382 VATSFTS
+382 
-389 ENANE
+389 
-394 VEVPT
+394 
-399 TSAVSN
+399 
-405 FVSGAIGTS
+405 
-414 NLNIMV
+414 
-420 GGNTVTT
+420 
-427 FNANQSGDVDV
+427 
-438 ILALGTAAK
+438 
-447 ATMAS
+447 
-452 SVDASNSPNDL
+452 
-463 PTNSAVD
+463 
-470 AFVGKGTLTV
+470 
-480 HIEGTPADVVFSANE
+480 
-495 ATDSQKIVNFGNASQ
+495 
-510 ATTASS
+510 
-516 VSVTDATEQA
+516 
-526 KLPTN
+526 
-531 SAVNAFV
+531 
-538 GKGTLTIS
+538 
-546 KKKEDTTGKV
+546 
-556 VFGANESEDKVI
+556 
-568 GLGLGTA
+568 
-575 ADANVCTE
+575 ANVCTE
-583 IHPEDQQGTSTE
+583 IHPEDQQGTASE
-595 PNNAQLNYLVTLQQA
+595 LNNAQLNSLVTLQQA

-631 TNSVMVEKGAMV
+631 DNGVIVEKGAMV

-659 TVVQNN
+659 TVAQNN

-686 NDNAGDFYATTRKIA
+686 NDNAGDFYATARKIA
-701 AGLKFRTLN
+701 AGHKFRTLN

-732 REQSNTAITE
+732 KEQSNTAVTE

>member
-8 CNQGSSI
+8 CKQGSSI
-15 LSQVRSRKLSLESGT
+15 LNQVRSRTLSLKEGT

-41 ASNWNAIEVASN
+41 ASNWNDIEVASD
-53 GTELSVSLKGTKELI
+53 GTALSVSLKGSKIT
-68 PSCVISSF
+68 SYVISSF
-76 FSCMSELHV
+76 FSCLSELHV
-85 VARCKD
+85 VARLKD
-91 TDKPSFKQCHGV
+91 TDKPPFGQFNGV
-103 LVAVNNQAI
+103 LVAVNDQAI
-112 ILAVSDEN
+112 ILAVSDES
-120 IVVSD
+120 IVVND

-194 IKTYVKDGALRI
+194 IKTYVKDGALHI
-206 VKGSDGSNQTNTGL
+206 VKGSDGRNQTNTGL
-220 GQDAGVFTA
+220 GKDAGVFTA

-277 TGKLSL
+277 TGTLSL

-289 VEFSA
+289 VTFSA

-307 TAADKD
+307 TAADKNF
-313 YEGVITVDEQSH
+313 EGVITVDEQSH
-325 QASNNLPT
+325 KASDNLPT

-344 VLRITK
+344 ILSISKKGV
-350 QGKNNTQ
+350 NNTQ

-365 SEDVDI
+365 SDNVNI
-371 ILGLGAAADKD
+371 ILGLGDAADKG

-389 ENANE
+389 KNASDAD
-394 VEVPT
+394 VPT

-405 FVSGAIGTS
+405 FVSGAIGTA
-414 NLNIMV
+414 NLNITV
-420 GGNTVTT
+420 GSNTVTM
-427 FNANQSGDVDV
+427 FNANQSGDVTLD
-438 ILALGTAAK
+438 LGTAAK
-447 ATMAS
+447 STVAS

-480 HIEGTPADVVFSANE
+480 HIEGTPDDVVFSANE
-495 ATDSQKIVNFGNASQ
+495 ATNSKKAIRFGNASQ

-516 VSVTDATEQA
+516 VSVADATEQA

-531 SAVNAFV
+531 SAVNDFV

-546 KKKEDTTGKV
+546 KRNADTTGTES
-556 VFGANESEDKVI
+556 FGANESENKVI

-583 IHPEDQQGTSTE
+583 IHPDGQQGTTSE
-595 PNNAQLNYLVTLQQA
+595 LNNAQLNYLVTLQQA

-616 STSSSKSVSPTDAAN
+616 STSSSKSVSPADAVN
-631 TNSVMVEKGAMV
+631 GKGVMVKKGAMV

-659 TVVQNN
+659 TVDQNDII
-665 STPVWDDSTNNKS
+665 PVWDDSTNNKS

-686 NDNAGDFYATTRKIA
+686 NDNAGDFYATARKIA
-701 AGLKFRTLN
+701 EGHKFRTLN

-732 REQSNTAITE
+732 KASSSTTPTE

>member
-8 CNQGSSI
+8 CDQGSSI
-15 LSQVRSRKLSLESGT
+15 LSQVRSRTLSLESGT

-53 GTELSVSLKGTKELI
+53 GTELSVSLKGTDKQI
-68 PSCVISSF
+68 PSYVISSF
-76 FSCMSELHV
+76 FSCLSELHV

-91 TDKPSFKQCHGV
+91 TDKPSFAQCHGV

-120 IVVSD
+120 IVVND

-157 RLKKIGEDFKL
+157 RLKKIGDDLKL
-168 GTASQKDYSDNVLEE
+168 GTASKKDYSNNVLEE

-194 IKTYVKDGALRI
+194 IKKYVGEGTLRI
-206 VKGSDGSNQTNTGL
+206 DKGSDGSNHTNTGL

-307 TAADKD
+307 TAAD
-313 YEGVITVDEQSH
+313 
-325 QASNNLPT
+325 
-333 SQAVNAFVGKG
+333 
-344 VLRITK
+344 
-350 QGKNNTQ
+350 
-357 SETFSANS
+357 
-365 SEDVDI
+365 
-371 ILGLGAAADKD
+371 
-382 VATSFTS
+382 
-389 ENANE
+389 
-394 VEVPT
+394 
-399 TSAVSN
+399 
-405 FVSGAIGTS
+405 
-414 NLNIMV
+414 
-420 GGNTVTT
+420 
-427 FNANQSGDVDV
+427 
-438 ILALGTAAK
+438 
-447 ATMAS
+447 
-452 SVDASNSPNDL
+452 
-463 PTNSAVD
+463 
-470 AFVGKGTLTV
+470 
-480 HIEGTPADVVFSANE
+480 
-495 ATDSQKIVNFGNASQ
+495 
-510 ATTASS
+510 
-516 VSVTDATEQA
+516 
-526 KLPTN
+526 
-531 SAVNAFV
+531 
-538 GKGTLTIS
+538 
-546 KKKEDTTGKV
+546 
-556 VFGANESEDKVI
+556 
-568 GLGLGTA
+568 
-575 ADANVCTE
+575 ANVCTE
-583 IHPEDQQGTSTE
+583 IHPEDQQGTTSE
-595 PNNAQLNYLVTLQQA
+595 LNNAQLNSLVTLQQA

-631 TNSVMVEKGAMV
+631 DNGVIVEKGAMV

-659 TVVQNN
+659 TVAQNN
-665 STPVWDDSTNNKS
+665 TIPDWDDSTNNKS

-686 NDNAGDFYATTRKIA
+686 NDNAGDFYATARKIA
-701 AGLKFRTLN
+701 AGHKFRTLN

-732 REQSNTAITE
+732 KK
-742 P
+742 

>member
-15 LSQVRSRKLSLESGT
+15 LSQVRSRTLSLESGT

-41 ASNWNAIEVASN
+41 ASNWNAIEVASKET
-53 GTELSVSLKGTKELI
+53 GLSVSLKEKEI
-68 PSCVISSF
+68 PSYVISSF

-91 TDKPSFKQCHGV
+91 TDKPTFEQCHGV

-120 IVVSD
+120 IVVND

-168 GTASQKDYSDNVLEE
+168 GTASQKDYSDNVSEE

-194 IKTYVKDGALRI
+194 IKTYVKNGALRI
-206 VKGSDGSNQTNTGL
+206 VKGGTTNVGTES
-220 GQDAGVFTA
+220 FTA
-229 NQKGDT
+229 NQDKNT

-250 TTIPENASDADVPT
+250 TEIPSTNASDADVPT

-277 TGKLSL
+277 TGKLFL

-307 TAADKD
+307 TAADKNF
-313 YEGVITVDEQSH
+313 EGVITVDEQSH
-325 QASNNLPT
+325 QASDNLPT

-357 SETFSANS
+357 EATFSANS
-365 SEDVDI
+365 SSDVNI
-371 ILGLGAAADKD
+371 VLGLGDAADKG

-389 ENANE
+389 ENASE
-394 VEVPT
+394 AEVPT
-399 TSAVSN
+399 TGAVSK

-414 NLNIMV
+414 NLTVTV
-420 GGNTVTT
+420 GGNTDTT
-427 FNANQSGDVDV
+427 FNANQKDVDV
-438 ILALGTAAK
+438 TLALGTAAK
-447 ATMAS
+447 ATVAS

-495 ATDSQKIVNFGNASQ
+495 ATDSQKRVSFGNASQ

-516 VSVTDATEQA
+516 VSVTDDTEQA

-546 KKKEDTTGKV
+546 KTDANTTGSV
-556 VFGANESEDKVI
+556 SFSANESKDKVI

-583 IHPEDQQGTSTE
+583 IHPEGQQGTTSE
-595 PNNAQLNYLVTLQQA
+595 LNSLVTLQQA

-631 TNSVMVEKGAMV
+631 DNGVMVEKGAMV

-659 TVVQNN
+659 TVAQNN
-665 STPVWDDSTNNKS
+665 STPVWSDSTDNKS

-686 NDNAGDFYATTRKIA
+686 NDNAGDFYATARKIA
-701 AGLKFRTLN
+701 AGHKFRTLN

-732 REQSNTAITE
+732 KK
-742 P
+742 

>member
-8 CNQGSSI
+8 CKQGSSI
-15 LSQVRSRKLSLESGT
+15 LNQVRSRTLSLEAGT

-41 ASNWNAIEVASN
+41 ASNWNDIEVAS
-53 GTELSVSLKGTKELI
+53 GETGLSVSLKGKNI
-68 PSCVISSF
+68 PSYVISSF

-91 TDKPSFKQCHGV
+91 TDKPTFGQCHGV

-120 IVVSD
+120 IDVND

-168 GTASQKDYSDNVLEE
+168 GTASQKHYSDNVLEE

-194 IKTYVKDGALRI
+194 IKTYVKNGALRI

-229 NQKGDT
+229 NQTGDT

-250 TTIPENASDADVPT
+250 TEIPSTNASDADVPT

-277 TGKLSL
+277 TGKLTL
-283 TKNGTT
+283 TKGNET

-307 TAADKD
+307 TAADKNF
-313 YEGVITVDEQSH
+313 EGAITVDEQSH
-325 QASNNLPT
+325 QASDNLPT

-344 VLRITK
+344 ILSISKKGV
-350 QGKNNTQ
+350 NNTQ

-365 SEDVDI
+365 SSNVNI
-371 ILGLGAAADKD
+371 VLGLGDAADKG

-389 ENANE
+389 ENASDAD
-394 VEVPT
+394 VPT
-399 TSAVSN
+399 TGAVSK

-414 NLNIMV
+414 NLTVTV
-420 GGNTVTT
+420 GGKTDTT
-427 FNANQSGDVDV
+427 FNANQSGVD
-438 ILALGTAAK
+438 ITLALGTAAK
-447 ATMAS
+447 STVAS
-452 SVDASNSPNDL
+452 VVSADKPDDL

-480 HIEGTPADVVFSANE
+480 HIDGTHDDVVFSANE
-495 ATDSQKIVNFGNASQ
+495 ATNSKKIVNFGNASQ

-516 VSVTDATEQA
+516 VSVTDAKEQA

-531 SAVNAFV
+531 SAVHAFV
-538 GKGTLTIS
+538 GTGTLTIS
-546 KKKEDTTGKV
+546 KTGADTTGSES
-556 VFGANESEDKVI
+556 FGANESENKVI

-583 IHPEDQQGTSTE
+583 IHPEDQQGTTPE
-595 PNNAQLNYLVTLQQA
+595 LNNAQFNSLVTLQQA
-610 RQIADE
+610 RKIADE
-616 STSSSKSVSPTDAAN
+616 STSSSKSVSPDDAAN
-631 TNSVMVEKGAMV
+631 DNGVIVEKGAMV

-659 TVVQNN
+659 TVAQNDT
-665 STPVWDDSTNNKS
+665 TPVWDDATGNKS

-686 NDNAGDFYATTRKIA
+686 NDNAGDFYATARKIA
-701 AGLKFRTLN
+701 AGHKFRTLN

-732 REQSNTAITE
+732 KA
-742 P
+742 

>member
-8 CNQGSSI
+8 CKQGSSI
-15 LSQVRSRKLSLESGT
+15 LSQVRSRTLSLESGT
-30 VKVLLLGGDKI
+30 VKVLLLGGNKI

-53 GTELSVSLKGTKELI
+53 GTGLSVSLKGNQI
-68 PSCVISSF
+68 PSYVISSF
-76 FSCMSELHV
+76 FSCLPELHV

-91 TDKPSFKQCHGV
+91 TDKPSFTQCHGV

-112 ILAVSDEN
+112 ILAVSDED

-157 RLKKIGEDFKL
+157 RLKKIGDDLKL
-168 GTASQKDYSDNVLEE
+168 GTASKKDYSDNVLEE

-194 IKTYVKDGALRI
+194 IKTHVKDGALHI
-206 VKGSDGSNQTNTGL
+206 VKGSDGSNRTNTGL
-220 GQDAGVFTA
+220 DQDAGVFTA
-229 NQKGDT
+229 NQEGDT

-250 TTIPENASDADVPT
+250 TKISENASDADVPT

-313 YEGVITVDEQSH
+313 YEGVITVDEKSNK
-325 QASNNLPT
+325 ASNNLPT

-350 QGKNNTQ
+350 QGENNTQ

-365 SEDVDI
+365 SENVNI
-371 ILGLGAAADKD
+371 ILGLGAAADKG

-394 VEVPT
+394 VDVPT
-399 TSAVSN
+399 TSAVRN
-405 FVSGAIGTS
+405 FVSDAIGTA

-420 GGNTVTT
+420 GGNSVTT
-427 FNANQSGDVDV
+427 FNANQSGGDVTLD
-438 ILALGTAAK
+438 LGTAAK
-447 ATMAS
+447 STVAS
-452 SVDASNSPNDL
+452 Y
-463 PTNSAVD
+463 
-470 AFVGKGTLTV
+470 
-480 HIEGTPADVVFSANE
+480 
-495 ATDSQKIVNFGNASQ
+495 
-510 ATTASS
+510 

-531 SAVNAFV
+531 SAVNDFV
-538 GKGTLTIS
+538 GKAVNDFVGNGKLTIS
-546 KKKEDTTGKV
+546 KKNKDTTESV
-556 VFGANESEDKVI
+556 SFGANESENKVI

-583 IHPEDQQGTSTE
+583 IHPEDQQGTTSE
-595 PNNAQLNYLVTLQQA
+595 FNNAQLNSLVTLQQA

-631 TNSVMVEKGAMV
+631 DNGVIVEKGAMV
-643 WLAVNFVGDVG
+643 WLAVNFFGDVG

-659 TVVQNN
+659 TVAQNN
-665 STPVWDDSTNNKS
+665 RTPDWDDSTDNKS

-686 NDNAGDFYATTRKIA
+686 NDNAGDFYATARKIA
-701 AGLKFRTLN
+701 AGHKFRTLN

-732 REQSNTAITE
+732 KEQSNTT
-742 P
+742 PT

>member
-15 LSQVRSRKLSLESGT
+15 LNQVRSRTLSLEAGT

-41 ASNWNAIEVASN
+41 ASNWNSIEVAS
-53 GTELSVSLKGTKELI
+53 GETGLSVYLKESEI
-68 PSCVISSF
+68 RSYVISSF
-76 FSCMSELHV
+76 FSCLSELHV

-91 TDKPSFKQCHGV
+91 TDKPPFGQCHGV

-120 IVVSD
+120 IVVND

-194 IKTYVKDGALRI
+194 IKTYVKNGALRI

-229 NQKGDT
+229 NQTGDT

-250 TTIPENASDADVPT
+250 TEIPSTNASDADVPT

-294 NEADNSSK
+294 NEAGNSSK

-307 TAADKD
+307 TAADKNF
-313 YEGVITVDEQSH
+313 EGVITVDEQSH
-325 QASNNLPT
+325 QASDNLPT

-350 QGKNNTQ
+350 QGNNNTQ
-357 SETFSANS
+357 DETFSANS
-365 SEDVDI
+365 SSDVNI
-371 ILGLGAAADKD
+371 VLGLGDAADKG

-389 ENANE
+389 KNASE
-394 VEVPT
+394 ADVPT

-405 FVSGAIGTS
+405 FVSDAIGTA
-414 NLNIMV
+414 NLNIRV

-438 ILALGTAAK
+438 TLDLGTAAQS
-447 ATMAS
+447 TVAS
-452 SVDASNSPNDL
+452 SVDSANKPNDL
-463 PTNSAVD
+463 PTNGAVD
-470 AFVGKGTLTV
+470 SFVGKGTLTV

-495 ATDSQKIVNFGNASQ
+495 ATDSKKRVSFGNASQ

-531 SAVNAFV
+531 SAVNDFV

-546 KKKEDTTGKV
+546 KTDADTTGSV
-556 VFGANESEDKVI
+556 SFGANELKDKVI

-583 IHPEDQQGTSTE
+583 IHQEAQQGTTSE
-595 PNNAQLNYLVTLQQA
+595 LNNAQLNSLVTLQQA
-610 RQIADE
+610 RKIADE
-616 STSSSKSVSPTDAAN
+616 STSSSKSVSPTNAAN
-631 TNSVMVEKGAMV
+631 TNGVMVEKGAMV

-659 TVVQNN
+659 TVASNQNN
-665 STPVWDDSTNNKS
+665 TTPVWSDSTDNKS

-701 AGLKFRTLN
+701 AGHKFRTLN
-710 AMDVSGMADPSYGFA
+710 AMDVSGMSDPSYGFA

-732 REQSNTAITE
+732 KE
-742 P
+742 

>member
-8 CNQGSSI
+8 CRQGSSI
-15 LSQVRSRKLSLESGT
+15 LNQVRERTLSLEPGT

-41 ASNWNAIEVASN
+41 TSKWNDIKVASN
-53 GTELSVSLKGTKELI
+53 GTDLSVSLNEETI
-68 PSCVISSF
+68 PSYVVSSF
-76 FSCMSELHV
+76 FSCLSELHV
-85 VARCKD
+85 VARGKA
-91 TDKPSFKQCHGV
+91 TDNPGFEECYGV

-120 IVVSD
+120 IAVND
-125 KLFMTFDVE
+125 KLYMTFDVE

-157 RLKKIGEDFKL
+157 RLKKIGEDFEL
-168 GTASQKDYSDNVLEE
+168 GTAAKKDYSDNVLEE
-183 NGGGKLPTNDA
+183 GGGGKLPTNDA

-206 VKGSDGSNQTNTGL
+206 VKGLDADNSTNTGL
-220 GQDAGVFTA
+220 DAEVFTA
-229 NQKGDT
+229 NQEGDT

-250 TTIPENASDADVPT
+250 TSIPTENASDSDVPT

-277 TGKLSL
+277 TGTLSL

-289 VEFSA
+289 VTFSA
-294 NEADNSSK
+294 NEADDSK
-302 SMSFG
+302 KEMSFG
-307 TAADKD
+307 TAADKNF
-313 YEGVITVDEQSH
+313 EGAITVDEQSH
-325 QASNNLPT
+325 KASDNLPT

-344 VLRITK
+344 ILSITK

-357 SETFSANS
+357 DAKFSANS
-365 SEDVDI
+365 LDNVNI
-371 ILGLGAAADKD
+371 VLGLGDAADKG

-389 ENANE
+389 ESASE
-394 VEVPT
+394 ADVPT

-405 FVSGAIGTS
+405 FVSGAIGTA
-414 NLNIMV
+414 NLNVTV
-420 GGNTVTT
+420 GGNTDTT
-427 FNANQSGDVDV
+427 FNANQKNVDV
-438 ILALGTAAK
+438 TLALGTAAK
-447 ATMAS
+447 STVAS
-452 SVDASNSPNDL
+452 SVDSANKPNDL

-480 HIEGTPADVVFSANE
+480 HVDGTSADVVFSANE
-495 ATDSQKIVNFGNASQ
+495 ATNSNKTVNFGNASQ
-510 ATTASS
+510 ATVSS
-516 VSVTDATEQA
+516 IVSITDDTEKA

-531 SAVNAFV
+531 SAVDAFV
-538 GKGTLTIS
+538 GKGTLKIS
-546 KKKEDTTGKV
+546 KTDADNTRTV
-556 VFGANESEDKVI
+556 SFGANESAHKVI
-568 GLGLGTA
+568 GLGLGSA

-583 IHPEDQQGTSTE
+583 IHQEVQQGTTTE
-595 PNNAQLNYLVTLQQA
+595 LNNAQLSSLVTLEQA

-616 STSSSKSVSPTDAAN
+616 STSSSKSVSPKDATN
-631 TNSVMVEKGAMV
+631 TNGVMVEKGAMV

-659 TVVQNN
+659 TVAQNN
-665 STPVWDDSTNNKS
+665 ITPVWGDETDNKS

-701 AGLKFRTLN
+701 EGHKFRTLN

-732 REQSNTAITE
+732 PEQSNTDTTE
-742 P
+742 Q

>member
-15 LSQVRSRKLSLESGT
+15 LSYVRSRTLSLESDT

-41 ASNWNAIEVASN
+41 SSNWNAIEVAS
-53 GTELSVSLKGTKELI
+53 GETGLSVSLTGKQI
-68 PSCVISSF
+68 PSYVISSF
-76 FSCMSELHV
+76 FSCLSELHV
-85 VARCKD
+85 VAHCKG
-91 TDKPSFKQCHGV
+91 TDKPSFGQCHGV

-120 IVVSD
+120 IVVND

-157 RLKKIGEDFKL
+157 RLKKIGIGEDFKL

-206 VKGSDGSNQTNTGL
+206 VKGGTTNVETES
-220 GQDAGVFTA
+220 FNA
-229 NQKGDT
+229 NQDKDT
-235 TFYLGLGAAADKGIV
+235 TFCLGLGAAADKGIV
-250 TTIPENASDADVPT
+250 TTISENASDADVPT

-307 TAADKD
+307 TAADKNF
-313 YEGVITVDEQSH
+313 EGAITIDEQSH
-325 QASNNLPT
+325 QASDNLPT

-344 VLRITK
+344 
-350 QGKNNTQ
+350 
-357 SETFSANS
+357 
-365 SEDVDI
+365 
-371 ILGLGAAADKD
+371 
-382 VATSFTS
+382 
-389 ENANE
+389 
-394 VEVPT
+394 
-399 TSAVSN
+399 
-405 FVSGAIGTS
+405 
-414 NLNIMV
+414 
-420 GGNTVTT
+420 
-427 FNANQSGDVDV
+427 
-438 ILALGTAAK
+438 
-447 ATMAS
+447 
-452 SVDASNSPNDL
+452 
-463 PTNSAVD
+463 
-470 AFVGKGTLTV
+470 TL
-480 HIEGTPADVVFSANE
+480 S
-495 ATDSQKIVNFGNASQ
+495 
-510 ATTASS
+510 
-516 VSVTDATEQA
+516 
-526 KLPTN
+526 
-531 SAVNAFV
+531 
-538 GKGTLTIS
+538 IS
-546 KKKEDTTGKV
+546 KTKEDTTGSV
-556 VFGANESEDKVI
+556 SFGANESENMVI

-583 IHPEDQQGTSTE
+583 IHPEYQQGTTSE
-595 PNNAQLNYLVTLQQA
+595 LDNAQLNSLVTLQQA

-616 STSSSKSVSPTDAAN
+616 STSSSKSVSPKDAAN
-631 TNSVMVEKGAMV
+631 DNGVIVEKGAMV

-659 TVVQNN
+659 TVAQNN
-665 STPVWDDSTNNKS
+665 STPVWDDSTDNKS

-686 NDNAGDFYATTRKIA
+686 NDNAGDFYATARKIA
-701 AGLKFRTLN
+701 AGHKFRTLN

-732 REQSNTAITE
+732 KEQSNTTPTE

>member
-15 LSQVRSRKLSLESGT
+15 LNQVRSRTLSLEAGT

-41 ASNWNAIEVASN
+41 ASNWNAIEVASKET
-53 GTELSVSLKGTKELI
+53 GLSVSLKETEI
-68 PSCVISSF
+68 HSYVISSF
-76 FSCMSELHV
+76 FSCLSELHV

-91 TDKPSFKQCHGV
+91 TDEPPFEQCHGV

-120 IVVSD
+120 IVVND

-157 RLKKIGEDFKL
+157 RLKKFGEDFKL

-194 IKTYVKDGALRI
+194 IKTYVQNGALRI
-206 VKGSDGSNQTNTGL
+206 VKGSDGSHQTNTGL

-250 TTIPENASDADVPT
+250 TEIPSTNASDADVPT
-264 TKAVSEFVDGVVG
+264 TKAVSAFVDGVVG

-313 YEGVITVDEQSH
+313 FEGVITVDKNSK
-325 QASNNLPT
+325 QASDNLPT

-344 VLRITK
+344 VLSITK
-350 QGKNNTQ
+350 QGDNNTQ
-357 SETFSANS
+357 NATFSANS
-365 SEDVDI
+365 SKDVNI
-371 ILGLGAAADKD
+371 VLGLGDAADKG

-389 ENANE
+389 VNASD
-394 VEVPT
+394 VDVPT
-399 TSAVSN
+399 TKAVSD
-405 FVSGAIGTS
+405 FVSGSIGTAK
-414 NLNIMV
+414 LDIRV
-420 GGNTVTT
+420 GGNTVTK
-427 FNANQSGDVDV
+427 FNANQSGNVDV
-438 ILALGTAAK
+438 TLDLGTAAK
-447 ATMAS
+447 STVAS
-452 SVDASNSPNDL
+452 SVDSANKPDDL

-480 HIEGTPADVVFSANE
+480 HIEGTPDDVVFSANE
-495 ATDSQKIVNFGNASQ
+495 ATNSKKAISFGNASQ

-546 KKKEDTTGKV
+546 KKKEDTTGSES
-556 VFGANESEDKVI
+556 FGANESENKII

-583 IHPEDQQGTSTE
+583 IHPEDQQGTTSE
-595 PNNAQLNYLVTLQQA
+595 LNNAQLNSLVTLQQA

-616 STSSSKSVSPTDAAN
+616 STSSSKSVSPNDAAN
-631 TNSVMVEKGAMV
+631 TNGVRVEKGAMV

-659 TVVQNN
+659 TVAQNN
-665 STPVWDDSTNNKS
+665 STPVWDDSTSNKS

-701 AGLKFRTLN
+701 AGHKFRTLN

-732 REQSNTAITE
+732 KE
-742 P
+742 

>member
-15 LSQVRSRKLSLESGT
+15 LSQVRSRTLSLESGT
-30 VKVLLLGGDKI
+30 VKVLLLDGDKI
-41 ASNWNAIEVASN
+41 ASDWNAIEVASN
-53 GTELSVSLKGTKELI
+53 GTGLSVSLKGKQIT
-68 PSCVISSF
+68 SYVISSF
-76 FSCMSELHV
+76 FSCLSELHV

-91 TDKPSFKQCHGV
+91 TDIPSLKQCHGV

-120 IVVSD
+120 IDVSD

-157 RLKKIGEDFKL
+157 RLKKIGDDLKL
-168 GTASQKDYSDNVLEE
+168 GTASKKDYSDNVLEE

-194 IKTYVKDGALRI
+194 IKTHVNDAIKTHVKDGALHI
-206 VKGSDGSNQTNTGL
+206 VKGSNGSNQTNTGL

-307 TAADKD
+307 TAAD
-313 YEGVITVDEQSH
+313 
-325 QASNNLPT
+325 
-333 SQAVNAFVGKG
+333 
-344 VLRITK
+344 
-350 QGKNNTQ
+350 
-357 SETFSANS
+357 
-365 SEDVDI
+365 
-371 ILGLGAAADKD
+371 
-382 VATSFTS
+382 
-389 ENANE
+389 
-394 VEVPT
+394 
-399 TSAVSN
+399 
-405 FVSGAIGTS
+405 
-414 NLNIMV
+414 
-420 GGNTVTT
+420 
-427 FNANQSGDVDV
+427 
-438 ILALGTAAK
+438 
-447 ATMAS
+447 
-452 SVDASNSPNDL
+452 
-463 PTNSAVD
+463 
-470 AFVGKGTLTV
+470 
-480 HIEGTPADVVFSANE
+480 
-495 ATDSQKIVNFGNASQ
+495 
-510 ATTASS
+510 
-516 VSVTDATEQA
+516 
-526 KLPTN
+526 
-531 SAVNAFV
+531 
-538 GKGTLTIS
+538 
-546 KKKEDTTGKV
+546 
-556 VFGANESEDKVI
+556 
-568 GLGLGTA
+568 
-575 ADANVCTE
+575 ANVCTE
-583 IHPEDQQGTSTE
+583 IHPEDQQGTTSE
-595 PNNAQLNYLVTLQQA
+595 LNNAQLNSLVTLQQA

-616 STSSSKSVSPTDAAN
+616 STRSPKSVNPTDAAN
-631 TNSVMVEKGAMV
+631 DNGVIVEKGAMV

-659 TVVQNN
+659 TVAQNN

-686 NDNAGDFYATTRKIA
+686 NDNAGDFYATARKIA
-701 AGLKFRTLN
+701 AGHKFRTLN

-732 REQSNTAITE
+732 KEQSNTTPTE

>member
-8 CNQGSSI
+8 CKQGSSI
-15 LSQVRSRKLSLESGT
+15 LNKVRERTLSLEPGT
-30 VKVLLLGGDKI
+30 VKVLLLGGSKI
-41 ASNWNAIEVASN
+41 TSNWNNIEVASN
-53 GTELSVSLKGTKELI
+53 GTDLSVSLNGSQI
-68 PSCVISSF
+68 PSYVVSSF
-76 FSCMSELHV
+76 FSCLSELHV
-85 VARCKD
+85 VARGKA
-91 TDKPSFKQCHGV
+91 TDNPGFEGGECHGV

-120 IVVSD
+120 IAIND
-125 KLFMTFDVE
+125 KLYMTFDVE

-157 RLKKIGEDFKL
+157 RLKKIGEDFEL
-168 GTASQKDYSDNVLEE
+168 GTAAKKDYSDNVLEE
-183 NGGGKLPTNDA
+183 GGGGKLPTNDA
-194 IKTYVKDGALRI
+194 IKNYVKDGALRI
-206 VKGSDGSNQTNTGL
+206 VKGSDADNSTNTGL
-220 GQDAGVFTA
+220 DDGAGVFTA
-229 NQKGDT
+229 NQEGDT

-250 TTIPENASDADVPT
+250 TSIPTENASDSDVPT

-277 TGKLSL
+277 TGTLSL

-289 VEFSA
+289 VTFSA

-313 YEGVITVDEQSH
+313 FVGAITVDEQSH
-325 QASNNLPT
+325 EAGDNLPT

-344 VLRITK
+344 VLKITK
-350 QGKNNTQ
+350 QGVNNTQ
-357 SETFSANS
+357 DATFSANS
-365 SEDVDI
+365 LDNVNI
-371 ILGLGAAADKD
+371 VLGLGDAADKG
-382 VATSFTS
+382 VAKSFTS
-389 ENANE
+389 ENASE
-394 VEVPT
+394 ADVPT

-414 NLNIMV
+414 NLNVTV
-420 GGNTVTT
+420 GGNTDTT
-427 FNANQSGDVDV
+427 FNANQSDGDVT
-438 ILALGTAAK
+438 LALGTAAK
-447 ATMAS
+447 AAVAS
-452 SVDASNSPNDL
+452 DVSANKPNDL

-480 HIEGTPADVVFSANE
+480 HVDGIDNDVVFSANE
-495 ATDSQKIVNFGNASQ
+495 ATDSNKTLNFGTASQ
-510 ATTASS
+510 ATVASS
-516 VSVTDATEQA
+516 VSVTDDTEKA

-531 SAVNAFV
+531 SAVDAFV

-546 KKKEDTTGKV
+546 KKNTDNTGTV
-556 VFGANESEDKVI
+556 SFGANESADKVI

-575 ADANVCTE
+575 ADSNVCTE
-583 IHPEDQQGTSTE
+583 IHQESQQGTTTE
-595 PNNAQLNYLVTLQQA
+595 LNNAQLSSLVTLEQA

-616 STSSSKSVSPTDAAN
+616 STSSSKSVSPNDAIN
-631 TNSVMVEKGAMV
+631 TNGVMVEKGAMI

-659 TVVQNN
+659 TVAQNN
-665 STPVWDDSTNNKS
+665 TTPVWDDDTDNKS

-701 AGLKFRTLN
+701 EGHKFRTLN

-732 REQSNTAITE
+732 PEQSNTDTTE
-742 P
+742 S

>member
-8 CNQGSSI
+8 CKQGSSI
-15 LSQVRSRKLSLESGT
+15 LNQVRSRTLSLESGT

-41 ASNWNAIEVASN
+41 VSNWNDIEVASGEN
-53 GTELSVSLKGTKELI
+53 GLSVSLTGKQI
-68 PSCVISSF
+68 PSYVISSF
-76 FSCMSELHV
+76 FSCLSELHV

-91 TDKPSFKQCHGV
+91 TDKPSFDKCHGV
-103 LVAVNNQAI
+103 LVAVNDQAI

-142 KADFDGVITQGILEE
+142 KADFDGVITHGILEE
-157 RLKKIGEDFKL
+157 RLKKL
-168 GTASQKDYSDNVLEE
+168 GTASQKDYSDDVLEE

-194 IKTYVKDGALRI
+194 IKTYVHDGVLRI
-206 VKGSDGSNQTNTGL
+206 DKGGTTNVGTES
-220 GQDAGVFTA
+220 FTA
-229 NQKGDT
+229 NQEDDT

-264 TKAVSEFVDGVVG
+264 TKAVSDFVDGVVG
-277 TGKLSL
+277 TGKLTL
-283 TKNGTT
+283 TKGNET

-307 TAADKD
+307 TAADKNF
-313 YEGVITVDEQSH
+313 EGAITVDEQSH
-325 QASNNLPT
+325 KASDNLPT

-350 QGKNNTQ
+350 QGENNTQ
-357 SETFSANS
+357 GETFSANS
-365 SEDVDI
+365 SSDVNI
-371 ILGLGAAADKD
+371 VLGLGDAADKG

-389 ENANE
+389 DNASDAD
-394 VEVPT
+394 VPT

-405 FVSGAIGTS
+405 FVSDAIGTS
-414 NLNIMV
+414 NLTVTV
-420 GGNTVTT
+420 GGQTDTT
-427 FNANQSGDVDV
+427 FNANQSGNDVT
-438 ILALGTAAK
+438 LALGTAAK
-447 ATMAS
+447 APVAS

-495 ATDSQKIVNFGNASQ
+495 ATDSKKRVNFGNASQ
-510 ATTASS
+510 ATTASF
-516 VSVTDATEQA
+516 VRVTDATEQA

-531 SAVNAFV
+531 SAVHAFV
-538 GKGTLTIS
+538 GTGTLTIS
-546 KKKEDTTGKV
+546 KKGADTTGSES
-556 VFGANESEDKVI
+556 FGANESAHKTI

-583 IHPEDQQGTSTE
+583 IHQEAQQGTTAE
-595 PNNAQLNYLVTLQQA
+595 LNNAQLSSLVTLSQA
-610 RQIADE
+610 RKIADE
-616 STSSSKSVSPTDAAN
+616 STSSSKSVSPTNAAN
-631 TNSVMVEKGAMV
+631 PNGVMVEKGAMV

-659 TVVQNN
+659 TVAQNN
-665 STPVWDDSTNNKS
+665 TIPFWGDSTDNKS

-686 NDNAGDFYATTRKIA
+686 NDNAGDFYATERKIA
-701 AGLKFRTLN
+701 AGHKFRTLN

-732 REQSNTAITE
+732 KE
-742 P
+742 

>member
-15 LSQVRSRKLSLESGT
+15 LSQVRSRTLSLESGT

-41 ASNWNAIEVASN
+41 ASNWNAIEVTSGGN
-53 GTELSVSLKGTKELI
+53 GLSVSLTEKQI
-68 PSCVISSF
+68 PSYVISSF
-76 FSCMSELHV
+76 FSCLSELHV

-91 TDKPSFKQCHGV
+91 TDKPGFEQCHGV

-120 IVVSD
+120 IVVND

-168 GTASQKDYSDNVLEE
+168 GTASQKDYSDDVLKE
-183 NGGGKLPTNDA
+183 NGDDKLPTNYA
-194 IKTYVKDGALRI
+194 IKTYVKDGALHI

-229 NQKGDT
+229 NQAHDT

-250 TTIPENASDADVPT
+250 TTISENASDADVPT
-264 TKAVSEFVDGVVG
+264 TKAVSEFVGGVVG
-277 TGKLSL
+277 TGTLSL

-289 VEFSA
+289 VTFSA
-294 NEADNSSK
+294 NEATNTSK

-307 TAADKD
+307 TAADKNF
-313 YEGVITVDEQSH
+313 EGVITVDEQSH
-325 QASNNLPT
+325 QASDNLPT

-350 QGKNNTQ
+350 QGENNTQ
-357 SETFSANS
+357 GETFSANS
-365 SEDVDI
+365 SKDVNI
-371 ILGLGAAADKD
+371 VLGLGDAADKG

-389 ENANE
+389 KNASDAD
-394 VEVPT
+394 VPT

-405 FVSGAIGTS
+405 FVSDAIGTA

-420 GGNTVTT
+420 GGKTVTT
-427 FNANQSGDVDV
+427 FNANQSGDADV
-438 ILALGTAAK
+438 TLALGTAAK
-447 ATMAS
+447 AAVAS
-452 SVDASNSPNDL
+452 EVSASNSPNDL

-480 HIEGTPADVVFSANE
+480 HVDGIADDVVFSANE
-495 ATDSQKIVNFGNASQ
+495 ATNSKKTISFGNASQ

-531 SAVNAFV
+531 RAVDDFV

-546 KKKEDTTGKV
+546 KKGADTTGSV
-556 VFGANESEDKVI
+556 SFGANESDNKVI

-583 IHPEDQQGTSTE
+583 IHQEAQQGTNSE
-595 PNNAQLNYLVTLQQA
+595 LNNAQLNSLVTLQQA
-610 RQIADE
+610 RKIADE

-631 TNSVMVEKGAMV
+631 DNGVMVEKGAMV

-659 TVVQNN
+659 TVAQNN
-665 STPVWDDSTNNKS
+665 STPVWDDSTDNKS

-686 NDNAGDFYATTRKIA
+686 NDNAGDFYATARKIA
-701 AGLKFRTLN
+701 AGHKFRTLN

-732 REQSNTAITE
+732 KE
-742 P
+742 

>member
-8 CNQGSSI
+8 CRQGSSI
-15 LSQVRSRKLSLESGT
+15 LSQVRSRKLSLEQGT

-41 ASNWNAIEVASN
+41 TSNWNAIEVASN
-53 GTELSVSLKGTKELI
+53 GTDLSVSLQESTI
-68 PSCVISSF
+68 PSYAVSSF
-76 FSCMSELHV
+76 FSCLSELHV
-85 VARCKD
+85 VARGKA
-91 TDKPSFKQCHGV
+91 TDNPGFEDGKCYGV

-112 ILAVSDEN
+112 ILAVSDEKIAVN
-120 IVVSD
+120 D

-157 RLKKIGEDFKL
+157 RLKKIGDDFSL
-168 GTASQKDYSDNVLEE
+168 GSAAHKDYSENVLEE
-183 NGGGKLPTNDA
+183 GGGGKLPTNDA
-194 IKTYVKDGALRI
+194 IKNYVKDGALRI
-206 VKGSDGSNQTNTGL
+206 VKGSDADNSTNTGL
-220 GQDAGVFTA
+220 DAGVFTA
-229 NQKGDT
+229 NQDGDT

-250 TTIPENASDADVPT
+250 TEIPSENASDADVPT
-264 TKAVSEFVDGVVG
+264 TKAVSDFVDGIVG
-277 TGKLSL
+277 TGKLTL
-283 TKNGTT
+283 TKGNET

-313 YEGVITVDEQSH
+313 FVGAITVDEQSH
-325 QASNNLPT
+325 EAGDNLPT

-350 QGKNNTQ
+350 QGVNNTQ
-357 SETFSANS
+357 DATFSANS
-365 SEDVDI
+365 LDNVNI
-371 ILGLGAAADKD
+371 VLGLGDAADKG

-389 ENANE
+389 ENASE
-394 VEVPT
+394 ADVPT

-405 FVSGAIGTS
+405 FVSGAIGTA
-414 NLNIMV
+414 NLNVTV
-420 GGNTVTT
+420 GGNTDTT
-427 FNANQSGDVDV
+427 FNANQKNVDV
-438 ILALGTAAK
+438 TLALGTAAK
-447 ATMAS
+447 AAVAS
-452 SVDASNSPNDL
+452 DVSANKPNDL

-480 HIEGTPADVVFSANE
+480 HVDGIDNDVVFSANE
-495 ATDSQKIVNFGNASQ
+495 ATNSNKTLNFGTASQ
-510 ATTASS
+510 ATVASS

-531 SAVNAFV
+531 SAVDAFV
-538 GKGTLTIS
+538 GKGTLTIR
-546 KKKEDTTGKV
+546 KKDADNTGSAS
-556 VFGANESEDKVI
+556 FGANDSGNTVI

-583 IHPEDQQGTSTE
+583 IHQEDQQGTTTE
-595 PNNAQLNYLVTLQQA
+595 LNNAQLSSLVTLEQA
-610 RQIADE
+610 RKIADE

-631 TNSVMVEKGAMV
+631 VNGVMVEKGAMV

-659 TVVQNN
+659 TVAQNN
-665 STPVWDDSTNNKS
+665 TTPVWDDNTNNKS

-686 NDNAGDFYATTRKIA
+686 NDNAGDFYATTRQIA
-701 AGLKFRTLN
+701 EGHKFRTLN

-732 REQSNTAITE
+732 PSASESNSNASN

>member
-15 LSQVRSRKLSLESGT
+15 LSQVRSRTLSLEAGT

-41 ASNWNAIEVASN
+41 ASNWNAIEVASKET
-53 GTELSVSLKGTKELI
+53 GLSVSLKEKEI
-68 PSCVISSF
+68 PSYVISSF
-76 FSCMSELHV
+76 FSCLSELHV

-91 TDKPSFKQCHGV
+91 TEPHFEQCHGV

-120 IVVSD
+120 IVVND

-157 RLKKIGEDFKL
+157 RLKDFKL
-168 GTASQKDYSDNVLEE
+168 GTASQKDYSDNVLEK

-194 IKTYVKDGALRI
+194 IKTHVKNGALRI

-220 GQDAGVFTA
+220 GQDDGVFTA
-229 NQKGDT
+229 NQEGDT

-250 TTIPENASDADVPT
+250 TTIPEDASDADVPT
-264 TKAVSEFVDGVVG
+264 TKAVSD
-277 TGKLSL
+277 
-283 TKNGTT
+283 
-289 VEFSA
+289 
-294 NEADNSSK
+294 
-302 SMSFG
+302 
-307 TAADKD
+307 
-313 YEGVITVDEQSH
+313 
-325 QASNNLPT
+325 
-333 SQAVNAFVGKG
+333 
-344 VLRITK
+344 
-350 QGKNNTQ
+350 
-357 SETFSANS
+357 
-365 SEDVDI
+365 
-371 ILGLGAAADKD
+371 
-382 VATSFTS
+382 
-389 ENANE
+389 
-394 VEVPT
+394 
-399 TSAVSN
+399 
-405 FVSGAIGTS
+405 FVSGSIGTS
-414 NLNIMV
+414 NLTVTV
-420 GGNTVTT
+420 GGKTVTT

-438 ILALGTAAK
+438 PLDLGTAAQSTV
-447 ATMAS
+447 AY

-495 ATDSQKIVNFGNASQ
+495 ATDSQKRVSFGNASQ

-546 KKKEDTTGKV
+546 KTDPNNTGSES
-556 VFGANESEDKVI
+556 FCANETENKVI

-583 IHPEDQQGTSTE
+583 IHPEDQQGTTSE
-595 PNNAQLNYLVTLQQA
+595 LNSLVTLQQA

-631 TNSVMVEKGAMV
+631 ANGVVVEKGAMV
-643 WLAVNFVGDVG
+643 WLAVKFVGDVG
-654 ICDFS
+654 ICDFI
-659 TVVQNN
+659 TVAQNDTIPGW
-665 STPVWDDSTNNKS
+665 SDSTDNKS

-701 AGLKFRTLN
+701 AGHKFRTLN
-710 AMDVSGMADPSYGFA
+710 AMDVSGMAEPSYGFA

-732 REQSNTAITE
+732 KK
-742 P
+742 